1 MGIPKV
7 IQIFEFMKCELS
19 RIMAYQSYKL
29 QFSRPKSK
37 VFLLL
42 SIFRCSFISS
52 SVFLTLISVQ
62 RVVLIKSLNQTT
74 HLFTWKK
81 TFAYFCLIWTIL
93 VLLQLLPL
101 LEVWGHIGHKEG
113 LPYCYLNS
121 GLNKLIHMVGYFLPL
136 ITLIICYVII
146 HKRIKDAGL
155 KEREVQ
161 VTKTALKVVGTF
173 VLLYTAG
180 FIVYIFNPMPGPNA
194 VPQLHVAVYL
204 LGWSHAFVNPI
215 IYIYYNGF
223 FRKQFC
229 RVLKIKIED
238 DDNTSSMSPQPRPSG
253 SGNSGTKSCLLSQT
267 P

>member
-1 MGIPKV
+1 M
-7 IQIFEFMKCELS
+7 L
-19 RIMAYQSYKL
+19 Y
-29 QFSRPKSK
+29 
-37 VFLLL
+37 
-42 SIFRCSFISS
+42 IFRCSFISS

-81 TFAYFCLIWTIL
+81 TLAYFCLLWTIL
-93 VLLQLLPL
+93 VLLHLLPAYK
-101 LEVWGHIGHKEG
+101 VWGQIGHTEG
-113 LPYCYLNS
+113 LPYYNLKTGGGNAFTD
-121 GLNKLIHMVGYFLPL
+121 LNKLIHMVGYFLPL
-136 ITLIICYVII
+136 ITLTICYVII
-146 HKRIKDAGL
+146 HRRIKDAGL

-253 SGNSGTKSCLLSQT
+253 SGNSGTKSSLLSQT